1 MPVRRSGGGDRSGPS
16 RSRPGLAVVTGAT
29 SGIGRALAVALAAR
43 GHPLLLIARREEA
56 LRRTAAELASEHGVE
71 VDIRPCDLTDGPA
84 RAELAAELR
93 ACDIAVFCNN
103 AGYGT
108 FGDFVGVDP
117 QRQHDEVALHVVA
130 MHDLAAAVLP
140 GMVRRNC
147 GQLLLVGSV
156 GGYQPVPGAATYAA
170 CKAFVNSL
178 AESLHAEL
186 AGTGIVCT
194 LLAPGPV
201 RTQFARRAGVQDAA
215 NRLPRFVWVDPA
227 RAAEAALD
235 GMAKGRRRVVPGVPA
250 KVMAAAGSLVPHAAT
265 SPLLRGLIR
274 RYV

>member
-1 MPVRRSGGGDRSGPS
+1 MAVRKKGGGDRSGPS
-16 RSRPGLAVVTGAT
+16 RSQAGLAVVTGAT
-29 SGIGRALAVALAAR
+29 SGIGRALATALATR
-43 GHPLLLIARREEA
+43 GHPLLLIARREEQ
-56 LRRTAAELASEHGVE
+56 LRRAAAELTGQFGVT
-71 VDIRPCDLTDGPA
+71 VDVRPCDLTDRPA

-93 ACDIAVFCNN
+93 GRDIDVFCNN

-108 FGDFVGVDP
+108 FGDFVDVDP

-140 GMVRRNC
+140 GMIRRNC

-186 AGTGIVCT
+186 AGTGVVCT

-201 RTQFARRAGVQDAA
+201 RTRFARRAGVEHAA
-215 NRLPRFVWVDPA
+215 NALPSFVWVDPS

-235 GMAKGRRRVVPGVPA
+235 GMANGRRRVVPGVPA
-250 KVMAAAGSLVPHAAT
+250 KIMAAAGSFLPHAAT

>member
-1 MPVRRSGGGDRSGPS
+1 M
-16 RSRPGLAVVTGAT
+16 
-29 SGIGRALAVALAAR
+29 AR
-43 GHPLLLIARREEA
+43 HDDA
-56 LRRTAAELASEHGVE
+56 LRRRAAELTAEHGVGVE
-71 VDIRPCDLTDGPA
+71 IRACDLTDRSA
-84 RAELAAELR
+84 RAELATDLSR
-93 ACDIAVFCNN
+93 RDIAVFCNN

-108 FGDFVGVDP
+108 FGDFVDVDP

-140 GMVRRNC
+140 GMIKRGD

-186 AGTGIVCT
+186 AGTGVVCT

-201 RTQFARRAGVQDAA
+201 RTQFARRAGVEAAADA
-215 NRLPRFVWVDPA
+215 LPRFVWVDA
-227 RAAEAALD
+227 RDAAEAAVE
-235 GMAKGRRRVVPGVPA
+235 GMAKGRRRVVPGLPA
-250 KVMAAAGSLVPHAAT
+250 KVMAVAGAFVPHALT
-265 SPLLRGLIR
+265 SPALRGLIR
-274 RYV
+274 RYA